1 MAYRVE
7 AATPEDIGD
16 IAAIRI
22 RALSDDDFWC
32 TAKGSIPYEEELEWT
47 ITETLPR
54 LGLGY
59 ELGACQIWKVVDEDG
74 KMLGWA
80 GLRIPCS
87 LSEEENAKLKTSI
100 AFPGQY
106 RNEGLANFFKNKV
119 LGSLEGRY
127 DHTRDCNRQQTMV
140 DPAHQRKGVGRLL
153 TQKCSK
159 EADSRGAVTWVRA
172 RPKAASLF
180 LKEGFEVVERINL
193 DLAEHGAKGT
203 TSFFV
208 MKREPGARNDPS
220 RKLDLE

>member
-1 MAYRVE
+1 MRGWPTSSRTRFLGRWKGGMTTHE
-7 AATPEDIGD
+7 
-16 IAAIRI
+16 IAVCNF
-22 RALSDDDFWC
+22 L
-32 TAKGSIPYEEELEWT
+32 PYVVPHAQE
-47 ITETLPR
+47 
-54 LGLGY
+54 
-59 ELGACQIWKVVDEDG
+59 VVD
-74 KMLGWA
+74 
-80 GLRIPCS
+80 
-87 LSEEENAKLKTSI
+87 
-100 AFPGQY
+100 
-106 RNEGLANFFKNKV
+106 
-119 LGSLEGRY
+119 
-127 DHTRDCNRQQTMV
+127 RQQTMV